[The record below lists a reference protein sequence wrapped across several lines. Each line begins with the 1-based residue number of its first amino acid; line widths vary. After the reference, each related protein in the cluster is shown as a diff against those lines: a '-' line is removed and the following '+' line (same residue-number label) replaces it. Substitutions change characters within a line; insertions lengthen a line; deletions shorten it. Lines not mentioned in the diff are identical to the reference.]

1 MNNKRIVFIV
11 GPTAVGKTEIAL
23 KLAKLLDA
31 EIISA
36 DSRYLYR
43 GMNIGTAKPSQKELG
58 EVNHHLIDVTD
69 VTENWSLSIF
79 RNHAIKSI
87 KSTIKR
93 GKLPLIV
100 GGTGQYIFS
109 ILEGWQIP
117 ELAPNFRLRELLED
131 WENEIGQD
139 AFFSKLE
146 ILDPQAARLIDKRNK
161 RRTIRALEVI
171 LLTGRLFSS
180 LRKKQ
185 PIEYPFKI
193 IGLTRERKLLYQRI
207 DNRIDMMIKEG
218 FIQEVENLIKRGYH
232 FDLPA
237 MSAIGYKEIGLY
249 LSEKNDL
256 DESVRLIKKRTHQFV
271 RRQANWFKKDDPR
284 IMWFDLEV
292 TNEKHIEEYIKSANG
307 WLNE

>member
-1 MNNKRIVFIV
+1 MNNNRIVFIV
-11 GPTAVGKTEIAL
+11 GPTAVGKTEVAL
-23 KLAKLLDA
+23 KLAKQLNV

-43 GMNIGTAKPSQKELG
+43 GMNIGTAKPSQKELR
-58 EVNHHLIDVTD
+58 EVNHHLIDVTN
-69 VTENWSLSIF
+69 VSENWSLSIF
-79 RNHAIKSI
+79 KNHAIKSI
-87 KSTIKR
+87 EGTIKR

-117 ELAPNFRLRELLED
+117 ELAPDFRLRELLEK
-131 WENEIGQD
+131 WESEIGQD
-139 AFFSKLE
+139 AFFRKLE

-180 LRKKQ
+180 QRSKQ
-185 PIEYPFKI
+185 PIEYPYKI

-207 DNRIDMMIKEG
+207 DSRIDMMIKEG
-218 FIQEVENLIKRGYH
+218 FIQEVKDLIKRGHH

-237 MSAIGYKEIGLY
+237 LSAIGYKEIGLY
-249 LSEKNDL
+249 LSGKIDL
-256 DESVRLIKKRTHQFV
+256 DESVRLIKKRTRQFV

-292 TNEKHIEEYIKSANG
+292 DNEKHIEEYIKSAIG
-307 WLNE
+307 WINE

>member
-11 GPTAVGKTEIAL
+11 GPTAVGKTEVAL
-23 KLAKLLDA
+23 KLAKRLNA

-43 GMNIGTAKPSQKELG
+43 DMNIGTAKPNQKELG
-58 EVNHHLIDVTD
+58 EVTHHLIDVTD

-79 RNHAIKSI
+79 KNQAIKSI
-87 KSTIKR
+87 KDTINR
-93 GKLPLIV
+93 GKLPLVV

-117 ELAPNFRLRELLED
+117 ELAPDFRLRKLLED
-131 WENEIGQD
+131 WESEIGQD
-139 AFFSKLE
+139 AFFRKLE

-161 RRTIRALEVI
+161 RRTIRAFEVI
-171 LLTGRLFSS
+171 LLTGQLFSIQ
-180 LRKKQ
+180 RRKQ
-185 PIEYPFKI
+185 PIEYPYKI

-207 DNRIDMMIKEG
+207 DSRIDMMIKEG
-218 FIQEVENLIKRGYH
+218 FIQEVKDLIKRGYH

-249 LSEKNDL
+249 LSGKIDL
-256 DESVRLIKKRTHQFV
+256 DESVRLIKKRTRQFV

-284 IMWFDLEV
+284 IMWFDLEI
-292 TNEKHIEEYIKSANG
+292 TNEKHIEEFIKSANG
-307 WLNE
+307 WINE